1 MSERKR
7 PNSRRNLDITIEHF
21 TVMITA
27 RHATSEKPA
36 CRPCEATA
44 DPRTPRPQRKRL
56 CTRHAGPAVTT
67 PKYFHAPPPR
77 KTPHRVTLSTKTR
90 PQPGRREGRE
100 NVP

>member
-1 MSERKR
+1 MSGRKR
-7 PNSRRNLDITIEHF
+7 PNSRRSLDITIGHF
-21 TVMITA
+21 TGMITA
-27 RHATSEKPA
+27 RHAASEKPA
-36 CRPCEATA
+36 YRPCEATA

-77 KTPHRVTLSTKTR
+77 KTPHRLTLSTKTR
-90 PQPGRREGRE
+90 PQPGRREDHE

>member
-7 PNSRRNLDITIEHF
+7 PNSRRNLDIAIEHF